1 MNRAIRR
8 VGFASIVLVLIL
20 VGQLT
25 YLQIVDADNLAHD
38 PRNVRA
44 ALRDANRPRGPIV
57 TADGVVLARSTE
69 VDDGTEFKFQREYPE
84 GAAFSQVVGYQS
96 FVFGNTGV
104 EQTYN
109 DQLVG
114 RDAELQINN
123 IPDLVEGSDAT
134 GTVVL
139 SLRAD
144 MQRAAIDGLHG
155 QRGSVVA
162 LDTVTGRILAMYS
175 NPTFDPNP
183 YAGHDTQNVQA
194 YNKLLNADAN
204 KPALPRAYRERYSPG
219 STFKVVTASVGI
231 ETGVTSP
238 DKVYPTLRELDLPQ
252 TDATLRNFGG
262 RSCGGPLSLGLTVSC
277 NTTFGQVG
285 LDLGDQF
292 VPGMEKF
299 GVNAT
304 PPLDIAPGAVSSIA
318 PLPPFQDNQP
328 QYAFA
333 GIGQGVVTTTPL
345 EMALVAAGI
354 ANGGVIMQPHVGA
367 EIRDSN
373 GDLVRKL
380 DDKQWRTAVNP
391 ATAQAVNSMMQSVVN
406 SGQGT
411 GTAARINGVTVA
423 GKSGTAQAPNNQ
435 VNAWFIAF
443 APAEG
448 ARVAVAVILEGGGDA
463 GNEATGGKVAA
474 PIARDVLRV
483 ALGA

>member
-8 VGFASIVLVLIL
+8 VGFASIVLVLVL

-57 TADGVVLARSTE
+57 TADGVVLATSTE

-84 GAAFSQVVGYQS
+84 GGAFSQVVGYQS

-162 LDTVTGRILAMYS
+162 LDTATGQILAMYS

-183 YAGHDTQNVQA
+183 YTGHDTQNVQA

-238 DKVYPTLRELDLPQ
+238 DKV
-252 TDATLRNFGG
+252 
-262 RSCGGPLSLGLTVSC
+262 
-277 NTTFGQVG
+277 
-285 LDLGDQF
+285 
-292 VPGMEKF
+292 
-299 GVNAT
+299 
-304 PPLDIAPGAVSSIA
+304 
-318 PLPPFQDNQP
+318 
-328 QYAFA
+328 
-333 GIGQGVVTTTPL
+333 
-345 EMALVAAGI
+345 
-354 ANGGVIMQPHVGA
+354 
-367 EIRDSN
+367 
-373 GDLVRKL
+373 
-380 DDKQWRTAVNP
+380 
-391 ATAQAVNSMMQSVVN
+391 
-406 SGQGT
+406 
-411 GTAARINGVTVA
+411 
-423 GKSGTAQAPNNQ
+423 
-435 VNAWFIAF
+435 
-443 APAEG
+443 
-448 ARVAVAVILEGGGDA
+448 
-463 GNEATGGKVAA
+463 
-474 PIARDVLRV
+474 
-483 ALGA
+483 